1 VRKTRLASKA
11 TCPHLAT
18 RPGVRHPP
26 AAAGAV
32 AAERWSAVPGV
43 VAQAGEAGQQLGQMY
58 TAAPEA
64 VGSDLSPAGEA
75 IGQDRGA
82 WVPGSAAADARP
94 RAEPGADVA

>member
-1 VRKTRLASKA
+1 
-11 TCPHLAT
+11 
-18 RPGVRHPP
+18 
-26 AAAGAV
+26 
-32 AAERWSAVPGV
+32 
-43 VAQAGEAGQQLGQMY
+43 MY